1 MKRTVLLLAAFL
13 LFNIPASA
21 EDVINADTKLPNI
34 FIWALPEDVVTQKQE
49 SKKEQKQKKKDEKEA
64 ALEQPISDITIE
76 SEDGA
81 QDVEEEIP
89 LVLNATTLKGYAEY
103 VEDSEDIYLLNDS
116 KKFVLKLK
124 TPETFKS
131 QKIVDG
137 GKIVPNRE
145 EIYAMSKF
153 KGEEYSISPTS
164 RNVMASE
171 GNWSLGTTYSSG
183 ISTSQLENSTSLF
196 TRYDRKHFA
205 ISSAYAKNNMMTRG
219 LTTDSFYVIP
229 EFKLNNIFAI
239 QEVLSAD
246 LTRNRR
252 SSELVFS
259 VNPLGNKGID
269 RMKLEVGAKQTFD
282 AENGNTSSQLRFST
296 KFKL

>member
-1 MKRTVLLLAAFL
+1 MKKAVLLLATFL
-13 LFNIPASA
+13 LFNVPAKA
-21 EDVINADTKLPNI
+21 EDVINAETKLPNI
-34 FIWALPEDVVTQKQE
+34 FIWALPEDVVTTKQE
-49 SKKEQKQKKKDEKEA
+49 SKKEQKQKKKEEIE
-64 ALEQPISDITIE
+64 EQPISDITVE
-76 SEDGA
+76 NEEVSTE
-81 QDVEEEIP
+81 QEEEIP

-103 VEDSEDIYLLNDS
+103 VEDNEDIYLLNDS

-124 TPETFKS
+124 SPQTFKS

-145 EIYAMSKF
+145 EIYSMSKF

-183 ISTSQLENSTSLF
+183 ISTSQLESTTGLF

-219 LTTDSFYVIP
+219 LMTDSFYVIP

-246 LTRNRR
+246 MTRNRR

-259 VNPLGNKGID
+259 VNPLGNRGID